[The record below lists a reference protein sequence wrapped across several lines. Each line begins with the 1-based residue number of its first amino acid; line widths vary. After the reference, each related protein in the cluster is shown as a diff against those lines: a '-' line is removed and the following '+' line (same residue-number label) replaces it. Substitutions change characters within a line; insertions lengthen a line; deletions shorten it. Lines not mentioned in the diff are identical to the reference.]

1 MTFSSGIISA
11 RVMVNIKHGI
21 KSKPETILDQK
32 AAPHNI
38 DSIPNHIRLRENR
51 SLPSVVRLVL
61 APRFDGLMEVRGRRK
76 SRTVKVKNNGA

>member
-1 MTFSSGIISA
+1 MTPSSRIISA

-21 KSKPETILDQK
+21 KGKLETIFDQK

-38 DSIPNHIRLRENR
+38 DSIPKCIGFRENR
-51 SLPSVVRLVL
+51 NIPSVVRLVL
-61 APRFDGLMEVRGRRK
+61 APGFNGLMEVWSRRN